1 MENKMPKGRP
11 SKNGKELQFKTVAVP
26 LEVYAKIN
34 DMADKEQRS
43 IARQLAVIINRAHE
57 KTMKEVDDVLSN

>member
-1 MENKMPKGRP
+1 MPKGRP
-11 SKNGKELQFKTVAVP
+11 SKAGKELQFKTVAVP

-43 IARQLAVIINRAHE
+43 IARQLAVIINKAYAINKLGE
-57 KTMKEVDDVLSN
+57 KNNEYKEY

>member
-1 MENKMPKGRP
+1 MENIMPKGRP
-11 SKNGKELQFKTVAVP
+11 SKAGKELQFKTVAVP

-43 IARQLAVIINRAHE
+43 IARQLAVIINKAHSE
-57 KTMKEVDDVLSN
+57 IMKEAVGG

>member
-1 MENKMPKGRP
+1 MPKGRP

-34 DMADKEQRS
+34 DMADKEQSS

-57 KTMKEVDDVLSN
+57 QTMKEVITS

>member
-1 MENKMPKGRP
+1 MPKGRP

-34 DMADKEQRS
+34 DMADKEQRVLQDNL
-43 IARQLAVIINRAHE
+43 QL
-57 KTMKEVDDVLSN
+57 

>member
-1 MENKMPKGRP
+1 MPKGRP

-43 IARQLAVIINRAHE
+43 IASQLAVIINRAHE
-57 KTMKEVDDVLSN
+57 QTMKEVITS